1 METRLRWYATQLPT
15 KTKKIKIKSTE
26 GDQGNN
32 PTPLPGD
39 SLFHFCYCLPVTDHY
54 ANLPTQKPDG
64 WCLNLLEVVLT
75 VNKWRK
81 FTEAGKAKHS
91 VKRDGEQV

>member
-1 METRLRWYATQLPT
+1 MLLNSLQ
-15 KTKKIKIKSTE
+15 KKKIKIKSTE

-64 WCLNLLEVVLT
+64 
-75 VNKWRK
+75 
-81 FTEAGKAKHS
+81 
-91 VKRDGEQV
+91 